1 MEQLGLT
8 NDELLTT
15 TRAVRK
21 RLDFDRDVPN
31 EVIEDCVRIAM
42 QSPSGSNNMTMRFV
56 VVKDPEKRAAIG
68 EVYKQGWDMYIQSP
82 FSVAGI
88 KKDTPAEQAQQ
99 DRVTDSATFLGHNM
113 GKAPALVIACTE
125 SGRVDGQPA
134 MVSASMMGNCL
145 PAMWSFMLAARARG
159 LGTAWTT
166 IHLMLE
172 QQVADIVGIPFDQVQ
187 QACLTPLAYTKG
199 TDFKPAMRPDPST
212 IIHWDTW
219 GY

>member
-21 RLDFDRDVPN
+21 RLEFERDVPN

-56 VVKDPEKRAAIG
+56 VVKDPAKRAAIG

-82 FSVAGI
+82 FSVSGI
-88 KKDTPAEQAQQ
+88 KKETAAEQAQQ
-99 DRVTDSATFLGHNM
+99 DRVTDSATYLGHHM
-113 GKAPALVIACTE
+113 GEAPALVIACTE
-125 SGRVDGQPA
+125 SGRSDGQPA
-134 MVSASMMGNCL
+134 MASASMMGNCL

-166 IHLMLE
+166 IHLLREREMAELL
-172 QQVADIVGIPFDQVQ
+172 GIPYETHVQ
-187 QACLTPLAYTKG
+187 AGLFPIAYTIG
-199 TDFKPAMRPDPST
+199 TQFRRAARQPVSEVLSYNG
-212 IIHWDTW
+212 W
-219 GY
+219 